1 MESDSFTLGSLLGRE
16 LSTAVVLFHQ
26 AVAERVGLSVTDVKC
41 LDLLDRMGPLTAGQ
55 LAELVGLTGGA
66 ITAMI
71 DRLEA
76 GGFVQR
82 ERDPTDR
89 RRVFIKAAQD
99 QQHSHALACLYEPLQ
114 QAMREELAERYSPE
128 VLAMIEDFLR
138 RTIHILRQQTQKLSQ
153 ETAGQ
158 SPSGSG
164 AQARDLR

>member
-1 MESDSFTLGSLLGRE
+1 MESDSFAPGSLLGRE

-26 AVAERVGLSVTDVKC
+26 AVAERVGLSATDLKC
-41 LDLLDRMGPLTAGQ
+41 LDVLDRMGSLTAGQ

-71 DRLEA
+71 DRLEV

-89 RRVFIKAAQD
+89 RRVFIKAVQD
-99 QQHSHALACLYEPLQ
+99 QEHRTALTRFYEPLQ

-128 VLAMIEDFLR
+128 VLAMIEDFLQ
-138 RTIHILRQQTQKLSQ
+138 RTIHILHQQTQKLSQ
-153 ETAGQ
+153 ETARQ
-158 SPSGSG
+158 AASGSG
-164 AQARDLR
+164 EAGT

>member
-1 MESDSFTLGSLLGRE
+1 MEDASFALGSLLGRE

-26 AVAERVGLSVTDVKC
+26 AVAERVGLSATDLKC

-76 GGFVQR
+76 GGFVHR

-99 QQHSHALACLYEPLQ
+99 QEHSHALTRFYEPLQ
-114 QAMREELAERYSPE
+114 QAMREELAGRYSPE

-138 RTIHILRQQTQKLSQ
+138 RTIRILHQQTQKLAQ
-153 ETAGQ
+153 ETARQ
-158 SPSGSG
+158 APSGSG
-164 AQARDLR
+164 EAGR

>member
-99 QQHSHALACLYEPLQ
+99 QEHSHALARLYEPLQ

-164 AQARDLR
+164 A

>member
-1 MESDSFTLGSLLGRE
+1 MESDSFAPGSLLGRE

-26 AVAERVGLSVTDVKC
+26 AVAERVGLSATDLKC

-82 ERDPTDR
+82 ERDSTDR

-99 QQHSHALACLYEPLQ
+99 HALARFYEPLQ

-138 RTIHILRQQTQKLSQ
+138 RTIHILRQQTQKLS
-153 ETAGQ
+153 
-158 SPSGSG
+158 
-164 AQARDLR
+164 

>member
-1 MESDSFTLGSLLGRE
+1 MENEPFALGALLGRE

-26 AVAERVGLSVTDVKC
+26 AVAERVGLTATDLKC

-76 GGFVQR
+76 GSFVQR

-89 RRVFIKAAQD
+89 RRVFIKPALD
-99 QQHSHALACLYEPLQ
+99 QEQTNAIARIYASLQ
-114 QAMREELAERYSPE
+114 QAMGEELAERYSPE
-128 VLAMIEDFLR
+128 VLATIEDFLR
-138 RTIHILRQQTQKLSQ
+138 RTIHVLRQQTQKLSQ
-153 ETAGQ
+153 ETAGH
-158 SPSGSG
+158 SPSGSRG
-164 AQARDLR
+164 QALDTS